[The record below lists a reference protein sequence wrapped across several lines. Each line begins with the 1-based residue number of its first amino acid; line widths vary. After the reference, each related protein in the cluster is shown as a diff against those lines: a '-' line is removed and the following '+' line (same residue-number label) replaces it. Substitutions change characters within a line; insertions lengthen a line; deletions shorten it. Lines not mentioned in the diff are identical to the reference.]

1 MSYLPVKT
9 CSKLTVSPG
18 TPVFTKLLPYSF
30 VMTTSYCLI
39 SSAVYFTAA
48 FSLLPGNATFNEDPV
63 SETSCILQ
71 EANKIE
77 NANRTLNKLF
87 FIIDSPIKLI

>member
-1 MSYLPVKT
+1 MSEASY
-9 CSKLTVSPG
+9 
-18 TPVFTKLLPYSF
+18 F
-30 VMTTSYCLI
+30 VATF
-39 SSAVYFTAA
+39 SAF
-48 FSLLPGNATFNEDPV
+48 LGNAIFREVPV